1 MQQYQ
6 QPIPPLD
13 LPQTGSLDD
22 HLSQRWRQLVPIS
35 LTFVVLTLNWFVIA
49 AAFPQLGQQFHLGVS
64 QLSDLVGMFILGFA
78 LAHIPAGVAAYSIGV
93 KRTLLLGLFVESLVG
108 GLCAIAPNYQVL
120 LLLRLVAGLGGGAF
134 VNMSLALVSS
144 WFRGK
149 ELALAL
155 ALSAAASFA
164 LGQVLALL
172 GWIPLIDL
180 MGWRGAILLA
190 GGIGLGVWLVGLLF
204 LRVPGNEAQHLSGG
218 SIEWREVRHRVFFN
232 RDLWFV
238 GLSFFGVYGAGM
250 LVAQLLPIYLGQMY
264 HLSADLGGR
273 YAAAFVLMA
282 IPGGLLGGY
291 VAHRF
296 HLLRAAFVWPWV
308 LLGVSVCLLPF
319 FGMVGVALMI
329 LFAGAGPQFGFSAWS
344 AMPGR
349 YTDRIRPVDV
359 ATAEGLIL
367 TAGGLGGF
375 ILPVIF
381 GILETRFG
389 FSVAFVFVGI
399 TSIVFALIGLAA
411 RQPLHFEQK
420 D

>member
-155 ALSAAASFA
+155 ALSAAASF
-164 LGQVLALL
+164 
-172 GWIPLIDL
+172 
-180 MGWRGAILLA
+180 
-190 GGIGLGVWLVGLLF
+190 
-204 LRVPGNEAQHLSGG
+204 
-218 SIEWREVRHRVFFN
+218 
-232 RDLWFV
+232 
-238 GLSFFGVYGAGM
+238 
-250 LVAQLLPIYLGQMY
+250 
-264 HLSADLGGR
+264 
-273 YAAAFVLMA
+273 
-282 IPGGLLGGY
+282 
-291 VAHRF
+291 
-296 HLLRAAFVWPWV
+296 
-308 LLGVSVCLLPF
+308 
-319 FGMVGVALMI
+319 
-329 LFAGAGPQFGFSAWS
+329 
-344 AMPGR
+344 
-349 YTDRIRPVDV
+349 
-359 ATAEGLIL
+359 
-367 TAGGLGGF
+367 
-375 ILPVIF
+375 
-381 GILETRFG
+381 
-389 FSVAFVFVGI
+389 
-399 TSIVFALIGLAA
+399 
-411 RQPLHFEQK
+411 
-420 D
+420 